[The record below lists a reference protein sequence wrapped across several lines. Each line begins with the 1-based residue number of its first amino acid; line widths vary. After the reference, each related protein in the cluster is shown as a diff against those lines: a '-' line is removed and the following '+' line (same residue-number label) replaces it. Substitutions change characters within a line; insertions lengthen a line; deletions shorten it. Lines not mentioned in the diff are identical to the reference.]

1 MQLGEPLSVSSVTL
15 PGAHFYPPEGA
26 RGGSGGSVGF
36 PSGAASSPQ
45 RLDFDKAPKKFSGI
59 LSCEAEN
66 AEPAA
71 ARLGP
76 SAAMLSDADSGDTF
90 AGAATVAKPGP
101 LDGRKG
107 SPCGEAELSSA
118 AAAAAAA
125 ATAAAA
131 AAAAT
136 ARYSMDSLSS
146 ERYYLQSP
154 GPQGSELAAPCSLF
168 QYQAAAGGSHG
179 SLYPTSN
186 GVRYPYGSML
196 PPGGFPA
203 AMCPPGRAQFGPG
216 AGVGS
221 GAGSSSS
228 GDGGPGAYQYSH
240 GSQLYG
246 QYPGAAAAGSCGGL
260 GALGVPGSGFRA
272 HVYLCNRPLW
282 LKFHRHQT
290 EMIITKQG
298 RRMFPFLSF
307 NINGLNPTAHYNVF
321 VEVVLAD
328 PNHWRFQGGKWVTC
342 GKADNNM
349 QGNKMY
355 VHPESPNT
363 GSHWMRQEISF
374 GKLKLTN
381 NKGANNNNTQMIV
394 LQSLHKYQ
402 PRLHIVEVTE
412 DGVEDLNEPSKTQT
426 FTFSETQ
433 FIAVTAYQNTDI
445 TQLKIDHNPFAK
457 GFRDN
462 YDSSH
467 QIVPGGRYGVQ
478 NFFPEPFVNTLPQAR
493 YYNGERT
500 VPQTNGL
507 LSPQQSEE
515 VANPPQRWLV
525 TPVQQPGSNKLDIGS
540 YESEYTSSTLLPYG
554 IKSLPL
560 QTSHALGYYSDPTF
574 PAVAGWGGRGSYPRK
589 MAAGLPWTSRMSS
602 PGFPEDHLSK
612 EKVKEEISSSWI
624 ETPPSIK
631 SLDSN
636 DSGVYTSACKR
647 KRLSPSTSSNEN
659 SPSIKC
665 EDINA
670 EEYSKDNSKGM
681 GGYYAFYT
689 TP

>member
-1 MQLGEPLSVSSVTL
+1 MQLGEQLLVSSVNL
-15 PGAHFYPPEGA
+15 PGAHFYSLESA
-26 RGGSGGSVGF
+26 RGGGGGSVSLL
-36 PSGAASSPQ
+36 PGAAPSPQ
-45 RLDFDKAPKKFSGI
+45 RLDLDKASKKFPGSLPCQAG
-59 LSCEAEN
+59 S
-66 AEPAA
+66 AEPAGA
-71 ARLGP
+71 GAGAP
-76 SAAMLSDADSGDTF
+76 AAMLSDADAGDTF
-90 AGAATVAKPGP
+90 GSTSAVAKPGP
-101 LDGRKG
+101 PDGRKG
-107 SPCGEAELSSA
+107 SPCAEEELPSA
-118 AAAAAAA
+118 A
-125 ATAAAA
+125 T
-131 AAAAT
+131 AAAT

-146 ERYYLQSP
+146 ERYYLPSP

-168 QYQAAAGGSHG
+168 QYPAAAGAAHAPV
-179 SLYPTSN
+179 YPASN
-186 GVRYPYGSML
+186 GARYPYGSML

-203 AMCPPGRAQFGPG
+203 AVCPPARAQFGPA
-216 AGVGS
+216 AGSGS
-221 GAGSSSS
+221 GAGSS
-228 GDGGPGAYQYSH
+228 GGGAGGPGAYPYGQ
-240 GSQLYG
+240 GSPLYG
-246 QYPGAAAAGSCGGL
+246 PYAGTSAAGSCGGL
-260 GALGVPGSGFRA
+260 GGLGVPGSGFRA

-525 TPVQQPGSNKLDIGS
+525 TPVQQPVTNKLDIGS

-560 QTSHALGYYSDPTF
+560 QTSHALGYYPDPTF
-574 PAVAGWGGRGSYPRK
+574 PAMAGWGGRGAYQRK
-589 MAAGLPWTSRMSS
+589 MAAGLPWTSRMS
-602 PGFPEDHLSK
+602 PPVFPEDQLAK

-636 DSGVYTSACKR
+636 DSGVYNSACKR
-647 KRLSPSTSSNEN
+647 KRLSPSTPSNGN
-659 SPSIKC
+659 SPPIKC
-665 EDINA
+665 EDINT
-670 EEYSKDNSKGM
+670 EEYSKDTSKGM
-681 GGYYAFYT
+681 GAYYAFYT